1 MCRGSITV
9 LTYNLSVMEVQ
20 LPAEVEGCGRAG
32 LPVVQVT
39 ILVFKLGPVAVKDGI
54 VSTFLLEEH
63 QKLIAVL
70 LLFWIHL

>member
-1 MCRGSITV
+1 M
-9 LTYNLSVMEVQ
+9 TYNLSVMAVQ
-20 LPAEVEGCGRAG
+20 LPAEVEVCGAG

-54 VSTFLLEEH
+54 VSTFLLDEH
-63 QKLIAVL
+63 QELIAVL